1 MTGLLVTADTH
12 GNVVVQVTIT
22 TPDGFT
28 CVEPAGGGRLV
39 LELGA
44 DEPVQVRITAPDRVL
59 LEVLR
64 AALAAALT
72 HVDGAAL

>member
-1 MTGLLVTADTH
+1 MTGLLLTADTH
-12 GNVVVQVTIT
+12 GNVVVHIGIS

-28 CVEPAGGGRLV
+28 CVEPAGGGHLV

-59 LEVLR
+59 LDVLR
-64 AALAAALT
+64 AALAAALP